1 MRKISLSIFSV
12 AVALGISTITFSL
25 SDNNKPKVSAAT
37 IDINDYTACQ
47 NAYNDTSNP
56 NQASNLLT
64 EIRKITS
71 PGSSGSYNAL
81 WTTYQTA
88 YKKNNKIFDYY
99 SNVSSAGTNQ
109 CGSYK
114 NEGDCYNREH
124 SIPQSWWGGGT
135 NNQGSDPFIVV
146 PTDGKINSMRSNYS
160 FGMVK
165 TITDHSEN
173 NFSKLGT
180 SDSNNWGGSGYTVFE
195 PDDSVK
201 GDFAR
206 IMYYAIG
213 KYSDSYNWTQDTNAR
228 LCFAGNT
235 STNFGLTNYAVKL
248 FSYWSHLDPVDK
260 WEQSVNNKLA
270 GIQNNRNPFIDHP
283 EYADVLWGSNSDY
296 TPYSGSVT
304 PTGSVSISKSSVSL
318 TVDDETTI
326 SATSSDNSTITW
338 ISEDEDIVT
347 VSSNTSSSGAN
358 VTLTAVGEGTTNV
371 KASATIGSVTY
382 YANCNVTVSSS
393 GGGDTPTPVE
403 GDSESID
410 LSAQGFSNTQT
421 VTSVSG
427 AASTITF
434 AKGSGSNDPK
444 YYDSGSSVRC
454 YAGNTITIASTS
466 RTIVKIEFTFGNSD
480 GSNAITS
487 SPATYDSG
495 TWTGSSSSV
504 TFTIGGTS
512 GNRRIHAITITY
524 EDEGG
529 EEEVTISS
537 IEVSTPPNKVS
548 YEVGENFSPVGLQ
561 ILVTYSNNDEE
572 TIRYSD
578 HPNDFTFEPSKTD
591 SLTLQH
597 TQVKITYGG
606 VYCYQAITV
615 TSPSLTPVVT
625 GVSVTPTSVE
635 LDLNGTTSTT
645 LTAVVEGN
653 NDPSQEVTWVSGD
666 EDVATVSDLGVVSA
680 IAVGETTIF
689 AYSVEDDTFYGECLV
704 NVTDSTPSGS
714 TEGKIANSGWYKI
727 TTSDDLTNGDYLIV
741 YEDGSTSFNG
751 GLSTLDASNN
761 VISTSISDG
770 VITYSSAT
778 YAARF
783 TIEKGTE
790 ANKYSIKSASNLYI
804 NNASD
809 SNSLSTSSS
818 VSYNTITFYDS
829 VVDIMSSGGAHLRFN
844 NASNQNRFRYF
855 KSSTYT
861 NQKAIQLYK
870 YIYGYEDFSKD
881 FLDNMTCDGVSS
893 ITAASGTWTTL
904 SNKFNTMISPNKE
917 YLKIVLANK
926 DGTTY
931 SEKAMARY
939 DLIVSKYG
947 TSSYPNFIARTITNS
962 NGLSILNLIS
972 YNQNMTPMII
982 VISISTLTLVGYS
995 FIRKRKQD

>member
-12 AVALGISTITFSL
+12 AVALGISAITFSL
-25 SDNNKPKVSAAT
+25 GDNNKPKVSAAT

-47 NAYNDTSNP
+47 NAYNDTSNL

-71 PGSSGSYNAL
+71 PGSAGSYDDL
-81 WTTYQTA
+81 WSTYQTA

-99 SNVSSAGTNQ
+99 SNVSNAGTNK
-109 CGSYK
+109 CGNYK
-114 NEGDCYNREH
+114 VEGDCYNREH

-135 NNQGSDPFIVV
+135 NNQGADPFIVV

-165 TITDHSEN
+165 EVSGHSEN

-180 SDSNNWGGSGYTVFE
+180 SDSDNWGASGYKVFE

-206 IMYYAIG
+206 IVFYAIG
-213 KYSDSYNWTQDTNAR
+213 KYSSSYSWTQDTNAK
-228 LCFAGNT
+228 LCFSGSA

-248 FSYWSHLDPVDK
+248 FSYWSHLDPVDE
-260 WEQSVNNKLA
+260 WEQSVNDKLA
-270 GIQNNRNPFIDHP
+270 SIQKNRNPFIDHP

-296 TPYSGSVT
+296 TPYGSVT
-304 PTGSVSISKSSVSL
+304 PSGSVSISQSSVSL

-338 ISEDEDIVT
+338 LSVDTSVVR
-347 VSSNTSSSGAN
+347 VSSDKSSSGTN
-358 VTLTAVGEGTTNV
+358 ITLTAVGEGTTVV
-371 KASATIGSVTY
+371 KASATINNVTY
-382 YANCNVTVSSS
+382 YANCNVSVSSS

-410 LSAQGFSNTQT
+410 LSAQGFDNTEVVTT
-421 VTSVSG
+421 VNG

-434 AKGSGSNDPK
+434 AKGTNNNDPK

-454 YAGNTITIASTS
+454 YGGNTITIASTS

-512 GNRRIHAITITY
+512 GNRRIHTITITY
-524 EDEGG
+524 ESEGG
-529 EEEVTISS
+529 GEEVTILS
-537 IEVSTPPNKVS
+537 ISVSTPPNKVD
-548 YEVGENFSPVGLQ
+548 YEVGENFSPVGLR
-561 ILVTYSNNDEE
+561 ILVTYSNSDTE
-572 TIRYSD
+572 TIKYSD

-591 SLTLQH
+591 SLTLND

-606 VYCYQAITV
+606 VSCYQVISV

-625 GVSVTPTSVE
+625 GVSVTPSSVE
-635 LDLNGTTSTT
+635 LDLNGTKSTT

-653 NDPSQEVTWVSGD
+653 NDPSQEVTWISGD
-666 EDVATVSDLGVVSA
+666 ENVASVSDLGVVSA
-680 IAVGETTIF
+680 VAVGETTIF
-689 AYSVEDDTFYGECLV
+689 AYSVEDDTIYGECLV

-727 TTSDDLTNGDYLIV
+727 TSTDDLTNGDYLIV
-741 YEDGSTSFNG
+741 YEGGSTSFNG
-751 GLSTLDASNN
+751 GLSTLDAISN
-761 VISTSISDG
+761 VISTSITDS
-770 VITYSSAT
+770 VIAYSSTT

-783 TIEKGTE
+783 TIEKGSETSQ
-790 ANKYSIKSASNLYI
+790 YSIKSASNLYI
-804 NNASD
+804 NNSSD
-809 SNSLSTSSS
+809 SNGLSASSS
-818 VSYNTITFYDS
+818 ISYNTITFSNGDA
-829 VVDIMSSGGAHLRFN
+829 VIRSSGGAYLRFN
-844 NASNQNRFRYF
+844 DTSNQNRFRYF

-881 FLDNMTCDGVSS
+881 FLDNMTCDGTSKV
-893 ITAASGTWTTL
+893 TAASGTWTTL
-904 SNKFNTMISPNKE
+904 SNKFKTMISPNKE
-917 YLKIVLANK
+917 YLKTVVANK
-926 DGTTY
+926 NGTTY

-982 VISISTLTLVGYS
+982 VISISALTLAGYS